1 MAAYEKRRLALI
13 RNLHI
18 NIFKGMMAVS
28 TLGVCFTFQ
37 NSISP
42 QAQPSYTLT
51 GLHLFSS
58 STANAFVAIALIL
71 FLITLGGSAMAA
83 LALSFGHA
91 IDRSYRPGSE
101 DPSFPLSA
109 FHSRKSSGF
118 LGWDQEMWGA
128 IAAGSLFLVLLFA
141 FIFCCLAVAAFC
153 PIPGIAGVMI
163 LAIFMIGGL
172 IIWIRHLL

>member
-1 MAAYEKRRLALI
+1 MALI

-18 NIFKGMMAVS
+18 NFLKGMMAVS

-42 QAQPSYTLT
+42 QAQPAYSLT
-51 GLHLFSS
+51 GFRVFSS

-83 LALSFGHA
+83 LALSFGNA
-91 IDRSYRPGSE
+91 MDRSYRPGSE
-101 DPSFPLSA
+101 DPNSSLA
-109 FHSRKSSGF
+109 VFHSRKSSGF

-128 IAAGSLFLVLLFA
+128 ISAGALLLVLLFA
-141 FIFCCLAVAAFC
+141 FIFCCLAVTAFC
-153 PIPGIAGVMI
+153 PVPGIAGVII
-163 LAIFMIGGL
+163 LAVFMIVAMT
-172 IIWIRHLL
+172 IWIRHLL